1 MSTSKRYIPLLILL
15 LFPLTVFVCDY
26 LLISS
31 DYYVE
36 ESLRKIE
43 EEWAAKGEDISDM
56 TDMTKAVLKNPGYT
70 LSISF
75 YHALRTLRNLFLL
88 NLLIFVSLLLILER
102 PLHIK
107 KFLELVSFPVLILIL
122 GWGVNTILKFALL
135 QLNTF
140 TNLQMFV
147 KVETGTAIH
156 ALMQNMELFS
166 IVYLIWL
173 SLNVNKDS
181 NEKFFT
187 IAFVVFGNFLISIS
201 SSVLIGFDFMLVS

>member
-1 MSTSKRYIPLLILL
+1 
-15 LFPLTVFVCDY
+15 
-26 LLISS
+26 
-31 DYYVE
+31 
-36 ESLRKIE
+36 
-43 EEWAAKGEDISDM
+43 
-56 TDMTKAVLKNPGYT
+56 
-70 LSISF
+70 
-75 YHALRTLRNLFLL
+75 
-88 NLLIFVSLLLILER
+88 
-102 PLHIK
+102 
-107 KFLELVSFPVLILIL
+107 VSFPVLILIL

-166 IVYLIWL
+166 IGYLIWL
-173 SLNVNKDS
+173 SLNVSKDS